1 MLLAEVGF
9 KLALCQNWKVLDV
22 LEELHTHKPI
32 CARTMAL
39 KCCDLHR
46 LIMDEH
52 IGTMHC

>member
-9 KLALCQNWKVLDV
+9 KLALCENWKVLDV
-22 LEELHTHKPI
+22 LEELHTHKHI

-52 IGTMHC
+52 IGTMRC